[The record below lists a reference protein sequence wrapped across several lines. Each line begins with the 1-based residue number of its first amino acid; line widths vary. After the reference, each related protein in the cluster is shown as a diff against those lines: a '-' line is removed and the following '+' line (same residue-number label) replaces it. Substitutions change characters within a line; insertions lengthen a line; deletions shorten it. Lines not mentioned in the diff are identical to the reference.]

1 MASALRFFGV
11 VAAYVAA
18 AWFVYGSTLDAPF
31 LLDDQQAIQFNEAI
45 RTIWPLWVALDP
57 PPADVSFARRPVTN
71 FTMAVNYAIG
81 DLRVEGYRV
90 FNLLLHAT
98 NAFLLFL
105 FSRLALLRAA
115 RVPLR
120 VAWWAAF
127 FAGLLWTVHPL
138 ATSAVHYV
146 IQRMELIVGF
156 GFLLMCWAQ
165 WRSLD
170 AAHPRRWLGLAVFAC
185 LIGMGGKETMALAPI
200 LAVLLDRCAT
210 GWTWREQWHQRGFY
224 YGLLA
229 ATWVWPVTRLM
240 KFSADGVFGSDL
252 EFRWRYFLT
261 VAEGVVRHAT
271 LVVWPQGQ
279 VFDYGTRLVGELG
292 DVALQFFAITVAAGF
307 VLWGLHRRSIAA
319 WVGAA
324 AFGIL
329 LPSWINLVPGQPV
342 SEHRFYLPSGLLI
355 ALLCGTC
362 GVLGARRPALQ
373 LPAVVLTTVA
383 ALALAWAGHDRASL
397 YVDPAALM
405 RADITAWPRSD
416 RGHMNLGLVL
426 EVQEDYARAARHYEA
441 AMGRPDRA
449 NWRPVIA
456 LARLRMRAGDEA
468 GAVALAADALRR
480 VFSVEGAPDLEL
492 AVNTLVSSF
501 RGAGRLDAALSLLRA
516 AEASAASPRFLRQ
529 TIRVVTAETLGLGSI
544 DEEFREESENN
555 PLDRINYAV
564 ALGREGKNSEAL
576 AQIDSLLSDAP
587 PDSDPAKL
595 AEVHA
600 LKGAMIMGDPTAAT
614 KSFETALRLNP
625 SHVEALN
632 NFAWLLATAER
643 EEVYDPGRA
652 VELARKAVR
661 LRPDETNFRGTLAV
675 ALAANGEMVEAET
688 ATTEAQRLG
697 RVNGNANPELPNLVR
712 AAAERHAS
720 NRQSPEY

>member
-1 MASALRFFGV
+1 MNPRFAIAL
-11 VAAYVAA
+11 VALIYVAA
-18 AWFVYGSTLDAPF
+18 SWLVYGWTLSAPF
-31 LLDDQQAIQFNEAI
+31 LLDDQQAIRNNPAIHSLALPEA
-45 RTIWPLWVALDP
+45 LNP
-57 PPADVSFARRPVTN
+57 PPTDMGFSRRPVAN
-71 FTMAVNYAIG
+71 LTMAFNYALG
-81 DLRVEGYRV
+81 DLRLEGYRA
-90 FNLLLHAT
+90 FNLLLHAF
-98 NAFLLFL
+98 NALLLFL
-105 FSRLALLRAA
+105 LVRFVAVRVTGVGA
-115 RVPLR
+115 RT
-120 VAWWAAF
+120 AWWAAF
-127 FAGLLWTVHPL
+127 FAGLIWVVHPL
-138 ATSAVHYV
+138 STSAVHYLT
-146 IQRMELIVGF
+146 QRPELLAACA
-156 GFLLMCWAQ
+156 FLAMFCAQ
-165 WRSLD
+165 ARSLFSMHARKWL
-170 AAHPRRWLGLAVFAC
+170 AAAWLAC
-185 LIGMGGKETMALAPI
+185 LVAMGSKESMALLPV
-200 LAVLLDRCAT
+200 LAVLFDRCAT
-210 GWTWREQWHQRGFY
+210 RWTWREQFRNRGIY
-224 YGLLA
+224 YLLLLA
-229 ATWVWPVTRLM
+229 TLAWPVLLLINDD
-240 KFSADGVFGSDL
+240 SGLALSPGL
-252 EFRWRYFLT
+252 EERWLYFLT
-261 VAEGVVRHAT
+261 VAEGVVRHVS
-271 LVVWPQGQ
+271 LIIWPSAL
-279 VFDYGTRLVGELG
+279 VFDYGTKLVQGVGEVLWPLA
-292 DVALQFFAITVAAGF
+292 VVVVAGF
-307 VLWGLHRRSIAA
+307 FVVWGLWQRSLAA

-324 AFGIL
+324 VFAVM
-329 LPSWINLVPGQPV
+329 LPSWINMAPGQPIA
-342 SEHRFYLPSGLLI
+342 EHRFYLPSGLLI
-355 ALLCGTC
+355 AVLCGSC
-362 GVLGARRPALQ
+362 GAFCARR
-373 LPAVVLTTVA
+373 A
-383 ALALAWAGHDRASL
+383 ALKFPFALLAGIAMVALAFSGKNRAAL
-397 YVDPAALM
+397 YADPAALIE
-405 RADITAWPRSD
+405 ADITAWPRSD

-456 LARLRMRAGDEA
+456 LARLSMRAGDEA

-480 VFSVEGAPDLEL
+480 VFSVEGAPDLEI

-501 RGAGRLDAALSLLRA
+501 RSAGRLDAALPLLRA

-643 EEVYDPGRA
+643 GEVYNPGRA
-652 VELARKAVR
+652 VELASKAVR

-675 ALAANGEMVEAET
+675 ALAANGEMVEAEA

-720 NRQSPEY
+720 NRQSPEH